1 MLRAFSRLPSRVHLH
16 IEIRSRGLQSNRAVS
31 NRNLRKMSSIGKPP
45 RDPNTLSNYNNFLT
59 THTEVNFNID
69 FEKKNISGSVVLTL
83 KSITD
88 AAAKEILLD
97 TSFLN
102 VKDVILDGKSPSWE
116 LLPRF
121 EPYGSA
127 LKIIL
132 KDGVRSGESVQLE
145 MTTETTKDCTA
156 IQWLTPAQTRSE
168 HPYMFTQCQ
177 AIHTRSVFP
186 CQDTPDV
193 KGTFQ
198 FNIKSPLPVIA
209 SGLSTGVKDYGKSA
223 DDAIGT
229 KLHTFEQK
237 VPIPS
242 YLFAL
247 ASGDIAKAPIGPR
260 SVVATGPKELRAA
273 QWEFEESTE
282 RYIETV
288 EVCTIFQ
295 VYGNCADVM
304 DRASFFRINGQSIMC
319 LSSPRAFPTEGWRT
333 PFTLTPPQP

>member
-1 MLRAFSRLPSRVHLH
+1 MLLTSSRLSTRIQSHARVPLSNLLQSRRQFP
-16 IEIRSRGLQSNRAVS
+16 IRS
-31 NRNLRKMSSIGKPP
+31 LREMTSIINPP

-59 THTEVNFNID
+59 THTIINFSID
-69 FEKKNISGSVVLTL
+69 FNKKIISGNVALTL
-83 KSITD
+83 RSITD

-102 VKDVILDGKSPSWE
+102 VKDVTLDGKSPKWE

-127 LKIIL
+127 LKIL
-132 KDGVRSGESVQLE
+132 LEEGVQNGKSVQLE
-145 MTTETTKDCTA
+145 MTTETTKECTA
-156 IQWLTPAQTRSE
+156 VQWLTPAQTKTE

-193 KGTFQ
+193 KGTVQ

-209 SGLSTGVKDYGKSA
+209 SGLSTGVKDVGEGA
-223 DDAIGT
+223 TGT
-229 KLHTFEQK
+229 KLYTFEQNI
-237 VPIPS
+237 PIPS

-260 SVVATGPKELRAA
+260 SVVATGPKELKAA
-273 QWEFEESTE
+273 QWELEESTE
-282 RYIETV
+282 KYIKTV
-288 EVCTIFQ
+288 EVSTVLRVI
-295 VYGNCADVM
+295 GSAD
-304 DRASFFRINGQSIMC
+304 SI
-319 LSSPRAFPTEGWRT
+319 
-333 PFTLTPPQP
+333 

>member
-1 MLRAFSRLPSRVHLH
+1 
-16 IEIRSRGLQSNRAVS
+16 
-31 NRNLRKMSSIGKPP
+31 MSTSIVNPP
-45 RDPNTLSNYNNFLT
+45 RDPNTLSNYHNFLT

-69 FEKKNISGSVVLTL
+69 FEKRNISGNVALTL

-102 VKDVILDGKSPSWE
+102 VKDVVLDGKTPKWD

-127 LKIIL
+127 LKISL
-132 KDGVRSGESVQLE
+132 EDGVQNGKSVQLE
-145 MTTETTKDCTA
+145 MSTETTEECTA

-193 KGTFQ
+193 KGTVQ
-198 FNIKSPLPVIA
+198 FNIESPLPVIA
-209 SGLSTGVKDYGKSA
+209 SGLSIGVKDLEKGANS
-223 DDAIGT
+223 AIGT
-229 KLHTFEQK
+229 KLYTFEQNI
-237 VPIPS
+237 PIPS

-260 SVVATGPKELRAA
+260 SVVATGPKELKAA
-273 QWEFEESTE
+273 QWELEESTE

-288 EVCTIFQ
+288 EVCIA
-295 VYGNCADVM
+295 V
-304 DRASFFRINGQSIMC
+304 RIVRVVLM
-319 LSSPRAFPTEGWRT
+319 
-333 PFTLTPPQP
+333 

>member
-1 MLRAFSRLPSRVHLH
+1 MA
-16 IEIRSRGLQSNRAVS
+16 
-31 NRNLRKMSSIGKPP
+31 SSVNPP

-59 THTEVNFNID
+59 IHTEVNFDID
-69 FEKKNISGSVVLTL
+69 FERKNIGGNVALTV

-88 AAAKEILLD
+88 SAAKEILLD

-102 VKDVILDGKSPSWE
+102 VKDVVLDGKTPKWD

-127 LKIIL
+127 LKISL
-132 KDGVRSGESVQLE
+132 EDGVPNGKSVRLE
-145 MTTETTKDCTA
+145 MTTETTKECTA

-168 HPYMFTQCQ
+168 NPYMFTQCQ

-193 KGTFQ
+193 KGTVD

-209 SGLSTGVKDYGKSA
+209 SGLSTGVQDLDQSEDRASG
-223 DDAIGT
+223 I
-229 KLHTFEQK
+229 KLYTFEQK
-237 VPIPS
+237 IPIPS

-260 SVVATGPKELRAA
+260 SVVATGPKELKAA
-273 QWEFEESTE
+273 QWELEESTE

-288 EVCTIFQ
+288 EVCI
-295 VYGNCADVM
+295 AL
-304 DRASFFRINGQSIMC
+304 RIVG
-319 LSSPRAFPTEGWRT
+319 L
-333 PFTLTPPQP
+333 

>member
-1 MLRAFSRLPSRVHLH
+1 MVLAFSRLSSKPQFFA
-16 IEIRSRGLQSNRAVS
+16 EIQIYTLRTKKVVPIQS
-31 NRNLRKMSSIGKPP
+31 LRKMTSIVNPP

-59 THTEVNFNID
+59 IHTTVNFNID
-69 FEKKNISGSVVLTL
+69 FEKKNIGGKVALTL

-102 VKDVILDGKSPSWE
+102 VKDVVLDGKTAKWE

-121 EPYGSA
+121 EPYGSV
-127 LKIIL
+127 LKIVL
-132 KDGVRSGESVQLE
+132 QDGIQNGKSVELE
-145 MTTETTKDCTA
+145 MTTETTKECTA

-193 KGTFQ
+193 KSTVQ
-198 FNIKSPLPVIA
+198 FNIESPLPVIA
-209 SGLSTGVKDYGKSA
+209 SGLSTGVNDLGGSA
-223 DDAIGT
+223 DGAIAT
-229 KLHTFEQK
+229 KLYTFEQNI
-237 VPIPS
+237 PIPS

-247 ASGDIAKAPIGPR
+247 ASGNIAKGPIGPR
-260 SVVATGPKELRAA
+260 SVVATGPKELKAA
-273 QWEFEESTE
+273 QWELEESTE

-288 EVCTIFQ
+288 EVCAPLCVVGVVLIQ
-295 VYGNCADVM
+295 SPENRLSVSV
-304 DRASFFRINGQSIMC
+304 DRV
-319 LSSPRAFPTEGWRT
+319 
-333 PFTLTPPQP
+333 

>member
-1 MLRAFSRLPSRVHLH
+1 
-16 IEIRSRGLQSNRAVS
+16 
-31 NRNLRKMSSIGKPP
+31 MSSIVNPP

-88 AAAKEILLD
+88 ATAKAILLD
-97 TSFLN
+97 TSFLDVRN
-102 VKDVILDGKSPSWE
+102 VILDGKSLKWK

-127 LKIIL
+127 LKIVL
-132 KDGVRSGESVQLE
+132 EDDVQNGESVQLE
-145 MTTETTKDCTA
+145 ITSETTKDCTA
-156 IQWLTPAQTRSE
+156 IQWLTPAQARSE

-177 AIHTRSVFP
+177 AIHTRSIFP

-209 SGLSTGVKDYGKSA
+209 SGLSTGVKDLGKRA
-223 DDAIGT
+223 DNAVGT

-260 SVVATGPKELRAA
+260 SKVATGPKELRAA
-273 QWEFEESTE
+273 QWEFEKSTE

-288 EVCTIFQ
+288 EVCTIFKITAI
-295 VYGNCADVM
+295 VLM
-304 DRASFFRINGQSIMC
+304 
-319 LSSPRAFPTEGWRT
+319 
-333 PFTLTPPQP
+333 

>member
-1 MLRAFSRLPSRVHLH
+1 MT
-16 IEIRSRGLQSNRAVS
+16 
-31 NRNLRKMSSIGKPP
+31 SIVNPP

-59 THTEVNFNID
+59 THTEVNFTIY
-69 FEKKNISGSVVLTL
+69 FEKKIIGGGVALTL

-102 VKDVILDGKSPSWE
+102 VKDVILDGKSPKWE
-116 LLPRF
+116 LLSRF

-127 LKIIL
+127 LKITL
-132 KDGVRSGESVQLE
+132 EEGVKNGSSVHLE

-156 IQWLTPAQTRSE
+156 VQWLTPAQTKS
-168 HPYMFTQCQ
+168 HYPYMFTQCQ
-177 AIHTRSVFP
+177 PIYTRSIFP

-193 KGTFQ
+193 KGTVK

-209 SGLSTGVKDYGKSA
+209 SGLSTGVKNLGQSEGS
-223 DDAIGT
+223 GT
-229 KLHTFEQK
+229 GNKLHTFDQNI
-237 VPIPS
+237 PIPS

-260 SVVATGPKELRAA
+260 SIVATGPKELKAA

-282 RYIETV
+282 KYIETV
-288 EVCTIFQ
+288 EVCFALHI
-295 VYGNCADVM
+295 VGAVLMYYSENRVSVPVDG
-304 DRASFFRINGQSIMC
+304 I
-319 LSSPRAFPTEGWRT
+319 
-333 PFTLTPPQP
+333 

>member
-1 MLRAFSRLPSRVHLH
+1 MA
-16 IEIRSRGLQSNRAVS
+16 
-31 NRNLRKMSSIGKPP
+31 SIVNPP

-59 THTEVNFNID
+59 THTEVDFNID
-69 FEKKNISGSVVLTL
+69 FDKKNISGNVALTL

-88 AAAKEILLD
+88 AAAREILLD
-97 TSFLN
+97 TSFLK
-102 VKDVILDGKSPSWE
+102 VKNVILDGKTPKWD

-127 LKIIL
+127 LRVSL
-132 KDGVRSGESVQLE
+132 ADGIQNGKSVRLE
-145 MTTETTKDCTA
+145 METETSKECTA
-156 IQWLTPAQTRSE
+156 IQWLTPAQTRTE

-193 KGTFQ
+193 KGTVE

-209 SGLSTGVKDYGKSA
+209 SGLSTGVQDLDQSEHGASE
-223 DDAIGT
+223 T
-229 KLHTFEQK
+229 KRYSFEQK
-237 VPIPS
+237 IPIPS

-260 SVVATGPKELRAA
+260 SVVATGPKELKAA
-273 QWEFEESTE
+273 QWELEESTE

-288 EVCTIFQ
+288 EVCIALPIVGSVLMESPENRLSISVDGVQ
-295 VYGNCADVM
+295 
-304 DRASFFRINGQSIMC
+304 RACPAAKLSLRRDGEPC
-319 LSSPRAFPTEGWRT
+319 LHICDPNNDIGRSRER
-333 PFTLTPPQP
+333 